1 MRKTPL
7 VLAAVAI
14 TLALALVGCSSSSKD
29 KERVDSSSAP
39 PVSLSGA
46 VTDKG
51 TKDASGD
58 GATPTLELEVD
69 DNYFEPTFT
78 QFAPGAVVTVELK
91 NEGSR
96 DHTFTL
102 ADGTIDQA
110 LSPDQSATVTVTV
123 GSSGSVNYFCK
134 IHHSQGMQG
143 AFFTSATSS
152 GSGGG
157 APASTTT
164 TTAAGSTSTT
174 ARAYGGY

>member
-96 DHTFTL
+96 DHTFTPGRNFTWRY
-102 ADGTIDQA
+102 AC
-110 LSPDQSATVTVTV
+110 
-123 GSSGSVNYFCK
+123 GSSVVIS
-134 IHHSQGMQG
+134 
-143 AFFTSATSS
+143 TSLTPWSSSTAATSGTES
-152 GSGGG
+152 WPGGSCPPVI
-157 APASTTT
+157 ATTPL
-164 TTAAGSTSTT
+164 
-174 ARAYGGY
+174 